1 MKKNILY
8 IAMACFALGFTACS
22 DDPEDAV
29 SKHVYGPD
37 EAPYL
42 RADANA
48 SIAYTAEFREGHIT
62 PQVIYLKDYAEQI
75 QTKMKMTV
83 DDMIAGV
90 QSGKVVFYNINT
102 ARGIWNKTAP
112 TKGSN
117 GWWYT
122 DGGLITDA
130 SNGAGS
136 IELDIAQ
143 KALIVSV
150 PDNTSAGLN
159 FVSNV
164 GFAIDN
170 GKDYDDYVRFNLEVK
185 VTNPGL
191 VLVNA
196 TIPAGDYSAYTIN
209 FNDYASTI
217 ETCTGMSISDFIKAC
232 RDMEGP
238 VAMYMVDQ
246 TTGEWNMD
254 GEYNVSGSG
263 IGYWL
268 NENLEITNWGV
279 EGFTIFIETQPD
291 GDTCNIGRAP
301 EIESGK
307 EMTLDFVYAVKDDLS
322 KFFEFRVNV
331 VFE

>member
-1 MKKNILY
+1 MKKNLLY
-8 IAMACFALGFTACS
+8 IAMACLALGFTACS
-22 DDPEDAV
+22 DDPNDAV
-29 SKHVYGPD
+29 TKHVYGPD

-42 RADANA
+42 RTDASA
-48 SIAYTAEFREGHIT
+48 TIAYNAEFREGHIT

-83 DDMIAGV
+83 DDMLAGV
-90 QSGKVVFYNINT
+90 ESGKVVFYNINT
-102 ARGIWNKTAP
+102 ARGIWNKAAA

-150 PDNTSAGLN
+150 PENTAAGLN

-164 GFAIDN
+164 GFAVDN
-170 GKDYDDYVRFNLEVK
+170 GKDYDDYIRFNLEIK

-191 VLVNA
+191 ILVNA

-209 FNDYASTI
+209 FNDYVSTI
-217 ETCTGMSISDFIKAC
+217 ETCMGMSISDFIKAC
-232 RDMEGP
+232 RDVDGP

-246 TTGEWNMD
+246 ATGEWNMD
-254 GEYNVSGSG
+254 GVYNVSGSG

-279 EGFTIFIETQPD
+279 EGFTIFIETQSD
-291 GDTCNIGRAP
+291 GDTCNVGRAP
-301 EIESGK
+301 NIESGK
-307 EMTLDFVYAVKDDLS
+307 KMTLDFVYAVRDDLS

-331 VFE
+331 EFE